1 MKLQNS
7 DNSAILKI
15 LFLLNMLANV
25 LLSAEY
31 PYRIFYKQLLQEKS
45 SSNMKM
51 TSHYQVVILGMDGN
65 RNPLHIVASHH
76 ENYIYLITAYRP
88 DSAQWEADWKTRK

>member
-1 MKLQNS
+1 
-7 DNSAILKI
+7 
-15 LFLLNMLANV
+15 
-25 LLSAEY
+25 
-31 PYRIFYKQLLQEKS
+31 
-45 SSNMKM
+45 MKM